1 MLVYLPPHVITWTR
15 FQLTQIHLSTGIVT
29 VINVKFSLEQAIKAQ
44 SGVEV
49 YLYSFFNLG
58 TKWGWVANAT
68 SPSLY
73 TRFEGVRKISLSL
86 GFDLWIV

>member
-15 FQLTQIHLSTGIVT
+15 FQLTQIHLSTELVT

-49 YLYSFFNLG
+49 
-58 TKWGWVANAT
+58 
-68 SPSLY
+68 
-73 TRFEGVRKISLSL
+73 
-86 GFDLWIV
+86 